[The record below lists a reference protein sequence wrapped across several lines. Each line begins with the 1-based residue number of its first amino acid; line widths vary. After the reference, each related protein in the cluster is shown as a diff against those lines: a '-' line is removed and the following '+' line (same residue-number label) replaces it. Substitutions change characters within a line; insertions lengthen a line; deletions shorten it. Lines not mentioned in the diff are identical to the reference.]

1 MNYFRLAAFDTENI
15 FLVLQN
21 KLSFQGGKLYWVL
34 WPVYESFTIVI
45 YDCNDSSQYFNTM
58 ITIVS
63 YAPNLTLALASV
75 IAYDRKW
82 CSKLK
87 RNLRS

>member
-1 MNYFRLAAFDTENI
+1 MNYFRLAPFDAENI

-45 YDCNDSSQYFNTM
+45 YDCNDSSQYYNIM
-58 ITIVS
+58 ILIIS
-63 YAPNLTLALASV
+63 
-75 IAYDRKW
+75 
-82 CSKLK
+82 
-87 RNLRS
+87 